1 MVRNVW
7 KMCLALLVLAFMTS
21 AASAG
26 IVGTWGDYTVIDDP
40 IESNVVFFNLG
51 RINPSPFPAAYEVL
65 AANTYPDFSGS
76 GSVSVSQWQAYLASI
91 GASDKLFGVIVETEA
106 SGPVVLDGMRIRAEH
121 HTIADGPAEHFTV
134 PASSTYGFIPSF
146 DMDTLDDTDHVTV
159 AYMTDSGTE
168 NITNI
173 RMCATPEPMSL
184 ALLGT
189 GFVGMVL
196 TRVRARKR

>member
-7 KMCLALLVLAFMTS
+7 KMCLVLLVLAFMTS
-21 AASAG
+21 AASAA

-91 GASDKLFGVIVETEA
+91 GASDKLFGVIVETED
-106 SGPVVLDGMRIRAEH
+106 SGPMVLSGMRILSEH
-121 HTIADGPAEHFTV
+121 HTIAEGATSLFTV

-159 AYMTDSGTE
+159 AYLTHLGPE
-168 NITNI
+168 NLTNI
-173 RMCATPEPMSL
+173 RMAATPEPVSL

-189 GFVGMVL
+189 GFAGMVL
-196 TRVRARKR
+196 KRVRARRR